1 LHGVS
6 RDLKE
11 NRRAARSSSPTAA
24 FVPLGMDAAACGL
37 QNQAPLS
44 FVENSVDNT
53 PVKGFA
59 SGLSATLDRRVAA
72 RVSNERG
79 LRL

>member
-1 LHGVS
+1 MPAPVS
-6 RDLKE
+6 
-11 NRRAARSSSPTAA
+11 P
-24 FVPLGMDAAACGL
+24 GMDAATCGL

-53 PVKGFA
+53 PGKGFA

>member
-1 LHGVS
+1 
-6 RDLKE
+6 
-11 NRRAARSSSPTAA
+11 
-24 FVPLGMDAAACGL
+24 
-37 QNQAPLS
+37 
-44 FVENSVDNT
+44 VENSVDNT

-59 SGLSATLDRRVAA
+59 SGLSAPLDKRVAA

>member
-1 LHGVS
+1 MACPMTWKNVVAQ
-6 RDLKE
+6 
-11 NRRAARSSSPTAA
+11 RAAAAEYLRPSRSGWMLLPAVFKSS
-24 FVPLGMDAAACGL
+24 
-37 QNQAPLS
+37 PLS

-59 SGLSATLDRRVAA
+59 SDLSVTLDRRVAA